1 MKFYSTVMPFNR
13 RKGVMQTHLSSLN
26 TESVGLY
33 SLDKNLQYSD
43 VLPNCVQPKPS
54 NSIPRAP
61 LFLSRTLNASPILDD
76 AVSYGS
82 IGQPRKGTMFPAS
95 LQPSPLTI
103 AESDLQLPTSPF
115 LQRHLTVDHITP
127 PLDSSDSFFLGRQDV
142 ITEPENE
149 NLLGVLGVLDEC
161 SGGCFTDL
169 HCTKDSLTSTEKLVL
184 QYLSKELEIPV
195 DEVSQ
200 NSTLN
205 EAQRVSSIPVTELD
219 HNANYRSSAAQM
231 DGNINQLPEAVT
243 SQKQRIRW
251 TTELHDLFVDAV
263 KSLGGPDVAT
273 PKSILGVMNVKGLS
287 IYHVKSHLQKYRL
300 AKNLP
305 EPNHDK
311 SISTVAENNAASSNS
326 DGDAL
331 VIESTRDVQV
341 TEALRTQIEIQKL
354 LHEQLKAQKELQIR
368 IEQNEKFLRELM
380 EQKVIPI
387 HESSS
392 FAVPVSEHVLLPH
405 SPSADVS
412 SPRQAAVNSDCYLFQ
427 PSNKK
432 DSDTAESEIKCP
444 KWGRGQREHPILL

>member
-1 MKFYSTVMPFNR
+1 MKFYSTVKSFNR
-13 RKGVMQTHLSSLN
+13 RKGAMQTHPSSLN

-33 SLDKNLQYSD
+33 CLNKNLQYSA
-43 VLPNCVQPKPS
+43 VLPDCVQPKPP
-54 NSIPRAP
+54 NSLPQAS
-61 LFLSRTLNASPILDD
+61 LFLTRTLNASPILND

-82 IGQPRKGTMFPAS
+82 IGQPRKGTMFSAS

-115 LQRHLTVDHITP
+115 LQRPLPVDHITP
-127 PLDSSDSFFLGRQDV
+127 PSDSLFLGGQDV

-149 NLLGVLGVLDEC
+149 NLMGVLDEC
-161 SGGCFTDL
+161 SGGSFTGL
-169 HCTKDSLTSTEKLVL
+169 HCTKESLTSTEKLVL

-195 DEVSQ
+195 DDVSQ

-205 EAQRVSSIPVTELD
+205 EAQRVSSIPVTELN

-231 DGNINQLPEAVT
+231 DDSINRLPEAAT

-273 PKSILGVMNVKGLS
+273 PKSILGIMNVKGLS

-300 AKNLP
+300 AKNFP
-305 EPNHDK
+305 ETNHDK
-311 SISTVAENNAASSNS
+311 STSTVVENKAASSNS
-326 DGDAL
+326 NNDAL
-331 VIESTRDVQV
+331 VIESNRDVQV

-380 EQKVIPI
+380 EQKAISIYEP
-387 HESSS
+387 SS
-392 FAVPVSEHVLLPH
+392 FAVPASEPKLLPH

-412 SPRQAAVNSDCYLFQ
+412 SPGQAAVNSDCYLFQ
-427 PSNKK
+427 PSNHK
-432 DSDTAESEIKCP
+432 DSDAVESLKAKCP
-444 KWGRGQREHPILL
+444 KRDRGQKEHPILH